1 MTNDQTVVTDEMV
14 TRFLSYKIPAYIEYT
29 NGGNYSTSEA
39 RQMLEHVLGG
49 EVAPQPMPAQA
60 VEQERLRC
68 ASIADDE
75 CQIRERAGQMHPDNS
90 DARSR
95 CFAGAGAAANI
106 AKGIRCGEVASHTA
120 PVVAVE
126 PMPSKYGSVEM
137 QSLILNRA
145 FAPIQA
151 KLVQTDDAMSDDDVE
166 RLWLAAGWTG
176 NRSYMTSVDYRIWC
190 ARMRKFAALA
200 SQTEPREIINSNPEI
215 PDNSID
221 KAAEQAVAVEPTNRE
236 AAYESL
242 LRAAAGQ
249 LRAWHQKYGNHAPS
263 WLPPGGDVSLLE
275 TIDDWLETN
284 TATTQP
290 EPTLHGGVK
299 S

>member
-49 EVAPQPMPAQA
+49 EVAPQPMPVKA
-60 VEQERLRC
+60 VEAMQQAINALEQSKTHNDGLNFR
-68 ASIADDE
+68 D
-75 CQIRERAGQMHPDNS
+75 HKN
-90 DARSR
+90 
-95 CFAGAGAAANI
+95 
-106 AKGIRCGEVASHTA
+106 EVI
-120 PVVAVE
+120 
-126 PMPSKYGSVEM
+126 KN
-137 QSLILNRA
+137 LN
-145 FAPIQA
+145 
-151 KLVQTDDAMSDDDVE
+151 
-166 RLWLAAGWTG
+166 
-176 NRSYMTSVDYRIWC
+176 
-190 ARMRKFAALA
+190 AALA

-221 KAAEQAVAVEPTNRE
+221 KAAEQAVAVEQKNRE

-242 LRAAAGQ
+242 LKAASGQ

-275 TIDDWLETN
+275 TIDDWLDTN
-284 TATTQP
+284 TTSTQP
-290 EPTLHGGVK
+290 EPTLNATP
-299 S
+299 